1 MGILGYSILVL
12 SLAIAPALAGE
23 APNYSYSDKAKFV
36 AGAVRQIGNGI
47 TAQGLMIS
55 SPTGN
60 AIVAEIIDGSAT
72 VPHPGILFVHW
83 LGSPKTTNRSEFEPD
98 AVALARKG
106 MTSLLI
112 DAAWSIPNWF
122 DGVGKS
128 AAADTAMTR
137 KQVIDL
143 RCALDLLIAHKGVD
157 GNRVAYV
164 GHDFGAMFGALL
176 AGADARPH
184 AFVLM
189 AGTPLLADW
198 YRFQKKLPNEEH
210 YRAAIA
216 PYDTL
221 AGLRASNAKAFLFQ
235 FSKHDDYIPRERAQ
249 AFADAA
255 PQPKTIVFYDADHG
269 LAVPRAAADRQAW
282 LIKQL
287 K

>member
-1 MGILGYSILVL
+1 MRILFSVL
-12 SLAIAPALAGE
+12 LWLLASPPSFGGE
-23 APNYSYSDKAKFV
+23 APDYSYSDKSAFV

-47 TAQGLMIS
+47 TAQGLVIS

-60 AIVAEIIDGSAT
+60 AIVAEFIDGSAT

-106 MTSLLI
+106 MASLLI
-112 DAAWSIPNWF
+112 DAVWAKPHWF

-137 KQVIDL
+137 KQVVDL

-157 GNRVAYV
+157 RNRIAYV

-176 AGADARPH
+176 AGADARPR

-198 YRFQKKLPNEEH
+198 YRFQKKLPGEAR

-235 FSKHDDYIPRERAQ
+235 FSRHDDYIPPERAQ
-249 AFADAA
+249 VFAAAA
-255 PQPKTIVFYDADHG
+255 PQPKTVVFYDADHG